1 MSLLWD
7 VLKSLFGFVASAY
20 GFGAGG
26 DKAHGK
32 ARANDQV
39 TALKVENAIVR
50 DDAARDDS
58 EETEEIRNEIESEDN
73 GLPSFDPAGINR

>member
-7 VLKSLFGFVASAY
+7 ILKAIFGFVASAY

-39 TALKVENAIVR
+39 TALKVENEIVR
-50 DDAARDDS
+50 DDAARDDTD
-58 EETEEIRNEIESEDN
+58 ETSKIRDEIESEDN
-73 GLPSFDPAGINR
+73 GLPSFDPAGLNR

>member
-7 VLKSLFGFVASAY
+7 ILKSLFGFIGSAY
-20 GFGAGG
+20 GFGASG
-26 DKAHGK
+26 DRAHGK

-58 EETEEIRNEIESEDN
+58 HETSEIRDEIESTDN
-73 GLPSFDPAGINR
+73 DLPSFDPAGINR

>member
-7 VLKSLFGFVASAY
+7 IIKAIFGFVASAY

-32 ARANDQV
+32 ARARDQV
-39 TALKVENAIVR
+39 NALKVENAIVR

-58 EETEEIRNEIESEDN
+58 DETSEIRDEIESEDN
-73 GLPSFDPAGINR
+73 GLPSFDPAGLNR

>member
-1 MSLLWD
+1 MIWD
-7 VLKSLFGFVASAY
+7 ILKSLFGFVASAY
-20 GFGAGG
+20 GLGG

-32 ARANDQV
+32 ARAKDQV

-58 EETEEIRNEIESEDN
+58 EETKEIRDEIESEDN
-73 GLPSFDPAGINR
+73 SLPSFDPAGL

>member
-1 MSLLWD
+1 MSLIWD
-7 VLKSLFGFVASAY
+7 ILKGIFGFIGSAY
-20 GFGAGG
+20 GFGSVG

-32 ARANDQV
+32 ARAKDQV

-58 EETEEIRNEIESEDN
+58 DETNEIRDEIESEDN
-73 GLPSFDPAGINR
+73 GLPSFDPAGLDR